1 MLFTAI
7 LLVVLA
13 QSAPQAMFEIDLW
26 PGEGRPVFAAS
37 ATRLQ
42 LRETPSESARAVSTW
57 TGRLGQV
64 LTFDDTRYRTTQVGR
79 FTVLI
84 PTVMTGRQLG
94 GTKRLSRADYY
105 SGKFGPTRLNLNTGD
120 VVEYLQYRAEGTCFV
135 RVAGAAIDADPC
147 PNHQPK
153 AFRLESEPKTEWW
166 IHVVQDEL
174 KGWLL
179 VTEATVRVIRREG

>member
-1 MLFTAI
+1 MLVTAI
-7 LLVVLA
+7 LLMRLA
-13 QSAPQAMFEIDLW
+13 QSAPQPIFEVDLW

-37 ATRLQ
+37 AARLQ
-42 LRETPSESARAVSTW
+42 LRETPTESARVVATW

-64 LTFDDTRYRTTQVGR
+64 LVFDETRYRTTQVGR
-79 FTVLI
+79 FAVLI
-84 PTVMTGRQLG
+84 PTIMTGRQLG
-94 GTKRLSRADYY
+94 DTKRLSRADYY
-105 SGKFGPTRLNLNTGD
+105 SGKFGPARLNLHTGD

-147 PNHQPK
+147 PNQQHE
-153 AFRLESEPKTEWW
+153 AFRLETEPKTEWW
-166 IHVVQDEL
+166 IHVIQDDL